1 MFRVVQAV
9 ATGLVCMAIF
19 IGCQAIKDLESN
31 PKFEDTKIIATVKA
45 QLALEDT
52 STVQG
57 IDVRV
62 DDGVATLKGTVDSEA
77 KKNKA
82 GDIAGKV
89 GGVKSVVNNIEV
101 KP

>member
-1 MFRVVQAV
+1 MFRVVRAV

-19 IGCQAIKDLESN
+19 IGCQAITDLESN

-45 QLALEDT
+45 QLAREDP

-62 DDGVATLKGTVDSEA
+62 DDGVATLKGTVDSVGEEKQSRRDRRQSERC
-77 KKNKA
+77 KKR
-82 GDIAGKV
+82 G
-89 GGVKSVVNNIEV
+89 E
-101 KP
+101 